1 MAVQT
6 EGKYLGDWLKW
17 EQESCFS
24 RKVITILAGSGAARI
39 LTTGMVLGAITKGAA
54 TAAAVAGNT
63 GTGTIGAITVGAAAK
78 PGVYRLTCI
87 EPATDAGKFQVED
100 PDGIV
105 VGVATVAVAFSGGG
119 LGFTIS
125 DATDFVAG
133 DSFTITVAAGSGKFV
148 QIDDDGTNGSEDA
161 AGILLMNVTAPDGVD
176 AVAVAI
182 VRDAK
187 VSASGITWP
196 SDFDTNEK
204 AAATAQLAAL
214 GIIVEEA
221 A

>member
-17 EQESCFS
+17 EQDARYS
-24 RKVITILAGSGAARI
+24 RKVITILAGSGAARA
-39 LTTGMVLGAITKGAA
+39 LTSGMVLACITKGTAS
-54 TAAAVAGNT
+54 AAAVAGNT

-78 PGVYRLTCI
+78 PGAYWLTCI

-100 PDGIV
+100 PDGIA
-105 VGVATVAVAFSGGG
+105 VGVATVGVAFSGGG
-119 LGFTIS
+119 LGFTIA
-125 DATDFVAG
+125 DATDFVSG
-133 DSFTITVAAGSGKFV
+133 DSFVITVAAGSGKYV
-148 QIDDDGTNGSEDA
+148 QIDDDGTTGTEDA
-161 AGILLMNVTAPDGVD
+161 AGILLEDATAPDGSDVE
-176 AVAVAI
+176 AVAI

-187 VSASGITWP
+187 VSASGLTWP

-204 AAATAQLAAL
+204 AAAIAQLAAL